1 MLLIQHALFA
11 FFSSFM
17 FSVFN
22 VQPSSSGM
30 ACSYNPKVSSI
41 YGTKWTVCVCVLTV
55 FRAHIPSLVFAF
67 PHTNQQAIEL
77 HFNNEANSQLFL
89 FCYAQK
95 FGNMVECSVMLG
107 AKRVHALFS
116 AFRPYIKIQMRT
128 LSMNMHKLVV
138 RYEANL
144 NNNAASIASYYGCH

>member
-1 MLLIQHALFA
+1 
-11 FFSSFM
+11 
-17 FSVFN
+17 
-22 VQPSSSGM
+22 M
-30 ACSYNPKVSSI
+30 APN
-41 YGTKWTVCVCVLTV
+41 GQCVCANCISCT
-55 FRAHIPSLVFAF
+55 HSILVFAF

-77 HFNNEANSQLFL
+77 HFNNEANSQLFF

-144 NNNAASIASYYGCH
+144 NNNAAPIASYCGCHWSRTFLTENYTNNVWEKHAWALLPEMQTRWAGGDCSSK